1 MIDDDFF
8 PRDPWT
14 VLREGAAADCADP
27 TDLAKLPRLVRYA
40 LIIGNPDAKPRI
52 AAEIAEV
59 SAVLQPGAAAW
70 ADSSE
75 HEGWVDLAGGLDAAA
90 VEADRPTLRS
100 LADAV
105 RIASMTMTDVA
116 ASPAD
121 GLRVMAAIRTAMAA
135 CADLD
140 VGTPR
145 ILCALETMV
154 IGWSYIVA
162 GDVERWTLKKTLAH
176 NEARAIGHR
185 MTRHTRDLME
195 EKASERRSRE
205 TQAAAGTARPAA
217 STGKPV
223 TVPEGHVLVCP
234 PIDTK
239 SNSKLRDAIKG
250 HEHVVGVALPLAPM
264 PDVAAVRRE
273 LVAEFPY
280 AVDTVDALVRPLV
293 GRTTVF
299 IPPVI
304 IVGAPGCGKSR
315 LARRIAEVL
324 GVGVW
329 RTDGSSSSGASFG
342 GLERRWFSAEPAH
355 PFLGISRLKI
365 ANPLVLIDEIEKAP
379 SRQDYGRLWDAA
391 LGLLEPE
398 TASRYPDPCLQVD
411 LDLRHVSY
419 VATANSL
426 LPLPSPLLDRFKVVE
441 MPEPTSEDM
450 DALLPSL
457 LLGAARDQGLD
468 ERWAEPLSTDEKALL
483 ASKWKGGSVRR
494 LRAYLGVVL
503 RVRDR
508 ERRRH

>member
-27 TDLAKLPRLVRYA
+27 TDIPTLPRLVRYA
-40 LIIGNPDAKPRI
+40 LIVGNPDAKPRI

-59 SAVLQPGAAAW
+59 SAVLRPGASAW

-75 HEGWVDLAGGLDAAA
+75 HVGWVDLAGGLDAAA

-105 RIASMTMTDVA
+105 RIASMTVTDVA

-140 VGTPR
+140 VGTPQ

-176 NEARAIGHR
+176 NEARALGHR
-185 MTRHTRDLME
+185 MTRHTRVLME

-205 TQAAAGTARPAA
+205 AQAAAGTARPAA

-234 PIDTK
+234 PIDSK
-239 SNSKLRDAIKG
+239 SNAKLRDAIKG
-250 HEHVVGVALPLAPM
+250 HEHVVGAALRLATM
-264 PDVAAVRRE
+264 PDVASVRRE

-293 GRTTVF
+293 GAHNRIFSASRHRGSPRLRQEPPGAAACRGPRRGGLADRRFEFRRRVLRRPGAEMVF
-299 IPPVI
+299 GGAGPPV
-304 IVGAPGCGKSR
+304 PR
-315 LARRIAEVL
+315 
-324 GVGVW
+324 
-329 RTDGSSSSGASFG
+329 
-342 GLERRWFSAEPAH
+342 GLEVQ
-355 PFLGISRLKI
+355 G
-365 ANPLVLIDEIEKAP
+365 
-379 SRQDYGRLWDAA
+379 RQPPRA
-391 LGLLEPE
+391 
-398 TASRYPDPCLQVD
+398 
-411 LDLRHVSY
+411 
-419 VATANSL
+419 
-426 LPLPSPLLDRFKVVE
+426 DR
-441 MPEPTSEDM
+441 
-450 DALLPSL
+450 
-457 LLGAARDQGLD
+457 
-468 ERWAEPLSTDEKALL
+468 
-483 ASKWKGGSVRR
+483 
-494 LRAYLGVVL
+494 
-503 RVRDR
+503 RDR
-508 ERRRH
+508 EGAYPSGLREALGRDAGATGTRDSLALPGSVPAGRRGPALRLVRSDCELAAAVAVSAPRPL